1 MSHFEETINE
11 YNNII
16 VAVGILA
23 KIVCYRRKL
32 SKKQIFSTGVVNNL
46 EGDKRTLIAI
56 A

>member
-23 KIVCYRRKL
+23 KI
-32 SKKQIFSTGVVNNL
+32 QIFSTGVVNNL